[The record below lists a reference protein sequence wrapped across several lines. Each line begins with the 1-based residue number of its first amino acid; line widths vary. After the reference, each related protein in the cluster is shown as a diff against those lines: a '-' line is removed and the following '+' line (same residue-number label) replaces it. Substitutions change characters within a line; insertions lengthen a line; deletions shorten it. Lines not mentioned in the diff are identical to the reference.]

1 MVEACQQLLRNDA
14 LKIVLT
20 ELHNSY
26 ISELVSSALD
36 AREDREAAYH
46 KIRAGIELQQLVEN
60 YGR

>member
-1 MVEACQQLLRNDA
+1 MVEACRQLLRHDA

-26 ISELVSSALD
+26 ISELVTSDLD
-36 AREDREAAYH
+36 AQASREAAYH
-46 KIRAGIELQQLVEN
+46 KIRAGAELQQLVEN